1 MKPKA
6 GHTTMKTGA
15 RVVAFLRDGRQIIG
29 RFKERKGR
37 FVVLDT
43 ATINVADLRTLG
55 YWRPQ

>member
-15 RVVAFLRDGRQIIG
+15 RVVAFLRDGKQIIG

-43 ATINVADLRTLG
+43 ATINVSDLRTLA